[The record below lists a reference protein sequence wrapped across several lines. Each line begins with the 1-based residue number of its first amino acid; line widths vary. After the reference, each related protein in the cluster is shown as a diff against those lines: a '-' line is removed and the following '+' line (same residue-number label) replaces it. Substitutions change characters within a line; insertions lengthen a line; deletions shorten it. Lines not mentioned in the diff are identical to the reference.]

1 MGRSSRPRISVD
13 VTFVLGKPSD
23 ALPSAATG
31 GGARVVSSANRAAM
45 RERLRSS
52 IQVNG
57 NVLFFF
63 ILLVNPVG
71 SEWLVS
77 IFPFLFLCFCLG
89 NDLRSRVVN
98 FKVKVSVLFTVSE
111 YFIFNANVKSD
122 F

>member
-23 ALPSAATG
+23 ALLSAATG

-57 NVLFFF
+57 NVLFFYF
-63 ILLVNPVG
+63 IGESCWERMVGLDFPVF
-71 SEWLVS
+71 V
-77 IFPFLFLCFCLG
+77 FVFLF
-89 NDLRSRVVN
+89 R
-98 FKVKVSVLFTVSE
+98 K
-111 YFIFNANVKSD
+111 
-122 F
+122 

>member
-23 ALPSAATG
+23 ALLSAATG

-57 NVLFFF
+57 NVLVFFF
-63 ILLVNPVG
+63 ILLVNLVG
-71 SEWLVS
+71 SDWLVW
-77 IFPFLFLCFCLG
+77 IFPFCFC
-89 NDLRSRVVN
+89 VFV
-98 FKVKVSVLFTVSE
+98 
-111 YFIFNANVKSD
+111 
-122 F
+122 